1 MKFFDRP
8 ESSKR
13 LNQSLLKLYLDI
25 SLQIKNILERY
36 AQIITSSHLMDILK
50 VAMDGH
56 EYHLRNVNK
65 NVGIMNYLMAVI
77 TLSNQQLKNVHM
89 QYGMIILIGLLDG
102 ANWLIVTVYLQKII
116 VGVML

>member
-1 MKFFDRP
+1 MKTF
-8 ESSKR
+8 STHIVC
-13 LNQSLLKLYLDI
+13 YGI

-36 AQIITSSHLMDILK
+36 AQIYTRILNF
-50 VAMDGH
+50 AMDGQ
-56 EYHLRNVNK
+56 YRLRNVNK